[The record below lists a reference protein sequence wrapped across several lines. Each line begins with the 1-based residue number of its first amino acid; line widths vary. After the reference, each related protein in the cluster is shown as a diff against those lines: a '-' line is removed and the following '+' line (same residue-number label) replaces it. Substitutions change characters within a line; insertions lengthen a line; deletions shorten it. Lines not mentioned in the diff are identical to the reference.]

1 MGLLRAMA
9 TVGGWTAASRILG
22 FARDILIARVL
33 GTGWVA
39 DAWVVAFRLP
49 NLFRRLLGEGAF
61 NAAFVPLFARRLE
74 EEGTAAA
81 KAFAEQ
87 SLAVLLA
94 AALLLTALAMAAMP
108 WLMPVLAPGF
118 LDHPAQFELAVWM
131 ARITFPYLLFMA
143 LTALFSGV
151 LNSLRRY
158 GAAAAAPVLLNLVL
172 ILALLLLAP
181 FGWSA
186 GPTLAWAVALAGAL
200 QFLLLLAAAARAGM
214 ALRLPRPR
222 LTPAV
227 RRLLRLM
234 LPGVLAAGALQL
246 NLFVGTLIATLQEGV
261 PSYLY
266 YADRV
271 YQLPL
276 GLIGIAL
283 AVVLLPEITRRLRSE
298 GEAAAATSMNQG
310 LEFALF
316 LTLPATVALLVI
328 PLPIVRTLFERG
340 AFDAQASVATA
351 LSLLAYAS
359 GLPAYVLAKVFQSA
373 FFAREDT
380 VTPLRAA
387 LWGVGANL
395 ALALGLFFAL
405 RPFALGHLG
414 LAAASS
420 LAAWLSLG
428 FLAVVLRRRGHFRI
442 SGRLRERLPRQAGA
456 ALLMGAALYGLN
468 RLLDG
473 WLAGSE
479 AERFAALA
487 LLVLA
492 GLLVYLLAALA
503 LGALPKSQL
512 ARLGQRLRRRRTAAP
527 ERKEP

>member
-9 TVGGWTAASRILG
+9 TVGGWTAASRVLG
-22 FARDILIARVL
+22 FARDILIARAL

-87 SLAVLLA
+87 SLSVLLA
-94 AALLLTALAMAAMP
+94 TSLLLTALAMAAMP

-118 LDHPAQFELAVWM
+118 LDHPEQFALSVWM
-131 ARITFPYLLFMA
+131 ARIAFPYLLFMA

-158 GAAAAAPVLLNLVL
+158 SAAAAAPVLLNMVL
-172 ILALLLLAP
+172 ILALLLAAPLAWP
-181 FGWSA
+181 A
-186 GPTLAWAVALAGAL
+186 GPTLAWAVALAGLL
-200 QFLLLLAAAARAGM
+200 QFLLLLVAARRAGM

-222 LTPAV
+222 LTPGV

-234 LPGVLAAGALQL
+234 VPGMLAAGALQL
-246 NLFVGTLIATLQEGV
+246 NLFVGTLVATLQEGV

-298 GEAAAATSMNQG
+298 GEAAAETSMNHG

-340 AFDAQASVATA
+340 AFDSEASVATA
-351 LSLLAYAS
+351 LSLLAYAA
-359 GLPAYVLAKVFQSA
+359 GLPAYVLAKVFQTA

-395 ALALGLFFAL
+395 VLAVGLFFAL

-420 LAAWLSLG
+420 FAAWLSLIL
-428 FLAVVLRRRGHFRI
+428 LAIVLRRRGHFRV
-442 SGRLRERLPRQAGA
+442 SQRLRERVPRQAAA
-456 ALLMGAALYGLN
+456 ALLMGAALFGLN
-468 RLLDG
+468 RLLAD
-473 WLAGSE
+473 WLLGE
-479 AERFAALA
+479 EWQRFAALA

-492 GLLVYLLAALA
+492 GILVYLAAALA
-503 LGALPKSQL
+503 FGALPKSQL
-512 ARLGQRLRRRRTAAP
+512 AKLGERLRRRRAKAG
-527 ERKEP
+527 EEKR